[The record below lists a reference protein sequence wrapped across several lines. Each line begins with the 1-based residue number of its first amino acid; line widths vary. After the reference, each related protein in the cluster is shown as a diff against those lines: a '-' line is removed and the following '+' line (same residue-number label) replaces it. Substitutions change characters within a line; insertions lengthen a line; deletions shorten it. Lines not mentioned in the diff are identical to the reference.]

1 MQNDTLCGCQHL
13 MRSKNAMHPRMSNN
27 SQEIDVAWQV
37 YKLST
42 ASYETIFVYF
52 HFAVV
57 RIRCVS
63 FDVMK
68 SWIFPIEECAQC
80 TIALVMILLFPNF
93 ICIELRGRTS
103 KIGRWACEFETHT
116 HTHQRSLRLIWP
128 WFIGNPG
135 AMGLQPYILQ
145 YMRWYAYSNAQK
157 NVELS

>member
-1 MQNDTLCGCQHL
+1 MRHHHCAHVTRPKTHEKERKKRHESFPIIKITYKFIILITVLFMYIYIYIYIFYVLCNFIYVCCPSKYNINKYMQNATLCGCQHL
-13 MRSKNAMHPRMSNN
+13 MRSKNAMHPRMNNN

-68 SWIFPIEECAQC
+68 S
-80 TIALVMILLFPNF
+80 
-93 ICIELRGRTS
+93 
-103 KIGRWACEFETHT
+103 
-116 HTHQRSLRLIWP
+116 
-128 WFIGNPG
+128 
-135 AMGLQPYILQ
+135 
-145 YMRWYAYSNAQK
+145 
-157 NVELS
+157 